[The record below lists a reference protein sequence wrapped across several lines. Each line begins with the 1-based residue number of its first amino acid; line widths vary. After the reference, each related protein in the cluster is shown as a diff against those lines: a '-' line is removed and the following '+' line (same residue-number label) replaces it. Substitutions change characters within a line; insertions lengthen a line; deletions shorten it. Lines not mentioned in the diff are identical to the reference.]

1 VLPSAALQP
10 APSFKTLRF
19 IVPETGAADEINV
32 ILLILQKDG
41 IGYTVTIQLVVE
53 V

>member
-1 VLPSAALQP
+1 
-10 APSFKTLRF
+10 
-19 IVPETGAADEINV
+19 VPETGAADEINV
-32 ILLILQKDG
+32 ILQILQKDG